1 LIKGFAMKHIS
12 QVTTITSDYINLNQS
27 AQSEIIRLNEFGK
40 LRNSSTDNPEIY
52 REWAY
57 GVFLFWKK
65 LAGDNATPTDLLSL
79 EMLATG
85 EQQI

>member
-1 LIKGFAMKHIS
+1 MNQNS
-12 QVTTITSDYINLNQS
+12 ITSAITGNYSELTKK
-27 AQSEIIRLNEFGK
+27 AKAEIIRLNDLAK
-40 LRNSSTDNPEIY
+40 SRNSNTETPEIY

-65 LAGDNATPTDLLSL
+65 LAGENAIPSDALHL

-85 EQQI
+85 ETSA